1 VTVFDGRRT
10 NTRDISLGSYFT
22 SSRLFVLPTSALSA
36 LPTSSAVQRD
46 GSRLAAVIGVRAYS
60 VTTGVWLRAA
70 LVEDFGLN
78 SSKVTWVV
86 DDEEHVLELELP
98 PNVSHTE
105 NGRSLADMMADGE
118 LSWLPALR
126 ATREW
131 GVAAHRP
138 TVAGR

>member
-1 VTVFDGRRT
+1 
-10 NTRDISLGSYFT
+10 
-22 SSRLFVLPTSALSA
+22 
-36 LPTSSAVQRD
+36 
-46 GSRLAAVIGVRAYS
+46 LAAVIGVRAYS

-126 ATREW
+126 QHGSGA
-131 GVAAHRP
+131 
-138 TVAGR
+138 